1 MVSLGTVFF
10 SGCFYLVLD
19 LNEYFVC
26 FSIYFVSGIYSV
38 GLIYLICLFDFSY
51 YFTYFV
57 CVVYL
62 TSSISFSFDYLN
74 SFYLIL

>member
-10 SGCFYLVLD
+10 SGCFYLVLG

-26 FSIYFVSGIYSV
+26 FSSYLVSGIYSV
-38 GLIYLICLFDFSY
+38 GLVYLIYLLGFGC
-51 YFTYFV
+51 YFTYLAYV
-57 CVVYL
+57 GYL
-62 TSSISFSFDYLN
+62 TSYISFSFDYLN